1 MASKKVDVA
10 ALHPLLTKR
19 VDEFNIPPWPGEA
32 CFERVIVYC
41 LPDSH
46 AAREQ
51 TEGGIYIPTQRVDT
65 DKKRSPRGIV
75 VSAGL
80 KALDILRSNG
90 MDIGE
95 LVWFAPHVPF
105 RYVVGRKDNEDI
117 EFKFM
122 NVGDIVLS
130 EDILGRVCEGEIETH
145 SYNNTHTYT
154 KTENGITTT
163 GLARKDPTEFPDGI

>member
-1 MASKKVDVA
+1 MASNPIDPMK
-10 ALHPLLTKR
+10 LHPLLSKR
-19 VDEFNIPPWPGEA
+19 MKEFDIPPWPGEA

-41 LPDSH
+41 IPDSY

-51 TEGGIYIPTQRVDT
+51 TAGGIYLPQTRVDT

-80 KALDILRSNG
+80 KALDVLRSNG
-90 MDIGE
+90 MEIGE
-95 LVWFAPHVPF
+95 IVWFAPHVPF
-105 RYVVGRKDNEDI
+105 RYVVGTDGKEDI

-130 EDILGRVCEGEIETH
+130 EDTLNRVLEGETTVSNI
-145 SYNNTHTYT
+145 NGKHTY
-154 KTENGITTT
+154 GGVRI
-163 GLARKDPTEFPDGI
+163 DPTEFPDGI

>member
-1 MASKKVDVA
+1 MPKVDPME
-10 ALHPLLTKR
+10 LHPLLTQRMK
-19 VDEFNIPPWPGEA
+19 EFDIPPWPGEA

-41 LPDSH
+41 IPDSH
-46 AAREQ
+46 AAREK

-65 DKKRSPRGIV
+65 DKARSPRGIV

-80 KALDILRSNG
+80 KALDVLRSNG

-105 RYVVGRKDNEDI
+105 RYVVGRSGAQDI

-130 EDILGRVCEGEIETH
+130 EDILGRVLDGDAKATNI
-145 SYNNTHTYT
+145 NGKHTYS
-154 KTENGITTT
+154 GAPRI
-163 GLARKDPTEFPDGI
+163 DPTEFPDGI